1 MRRLRLRT
9 TAAPAWRAAAIGM
22 TASEESPPMAK
33 RDPKPKLKNDP
44 FPSHGQI
51 K

>member
-1 MRRLRLRT
+1 LRLVLVT
-9 TAAPAWRAAAIGM
+9 AIGM

-33 RDPKPKLKNDP
+33 RDPKPQLKNDL
-44 FPSHGQI
+44 FASHGQI